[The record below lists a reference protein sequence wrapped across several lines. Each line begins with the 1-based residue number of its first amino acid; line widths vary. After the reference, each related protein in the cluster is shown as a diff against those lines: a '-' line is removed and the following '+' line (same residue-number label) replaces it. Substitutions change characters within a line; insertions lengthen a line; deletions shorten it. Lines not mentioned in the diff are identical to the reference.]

1 MNASAPHRP
10 ASSVRVRHCRMLEEF
25 QACMALE
32 REVWASADLDVVPL
46 PIFVVAAHTGG
57 QILGAYDGDRLV
69 GFTLA
74 LAGCRPELSR
84 GRIYLH
90 SHMTAVAAEYRD
102 RGVGRQLKLFQR
114 EEALSRGIAL
124 IEWTFDPLELKNA
137 YFNLERL
144 GAVARQYLPN
154 AYGITTSPLHAN
166 LPTDRLLAEWWLQS
180 PRTKR
185 CAAEGTAQPKREKED
200 RVRISVPAHIGEL
213 KRSQPEEAARIQGQ
227 VREQFL
233 HWFGLGYAATGIEI
247 EGEKGDYL
255 LEPLADPQGAV

>member
-10 ASSVRVRHCRMLEEF
+10 ASSVRVRHCRTLEDFE
-25 QACMALE
+25 ACMVLE

-57 QILGAYDGDRLV
+57 QILGAYDGERMV

-74 LAGCRPELSR
+74 LAGCRE
-84 GRIYLH
+84 GRVYLH
-90 SHMTAVAAEYRD
+90 SHMTAVTAEYRD

-114 EEALSRGIAL
+114 EEALSRGIDL
-124 IEWTFDPLELKNA
+124 VEWTFDPLELKNA

-144 GAVARQYLPN
+144 GAIARQYLPN
-154 AYGITTSPLHAN
+154 VYGITTSPLHVN
-166 LPTDRLLAEWWLQS
+166 LPTDRLVAEWWLKS
-180 PRTKR
+180 PRAVR
-185 CAAEGTAQPKREKED
+185 CAAGEAAEPKRTTGEQ
-200 RVRISVPAHIGEL
+200 VRISVPANIGEL
-213 KRSQPEEAARIQGQ
+213 KRSRPDEAARIQGQ

-233 HWFGLGYAATGIEI
+233 HWFGRGYAATGIEI

-255 LEPLADPQGAV
+255 LEPSAAGGEPQGAV